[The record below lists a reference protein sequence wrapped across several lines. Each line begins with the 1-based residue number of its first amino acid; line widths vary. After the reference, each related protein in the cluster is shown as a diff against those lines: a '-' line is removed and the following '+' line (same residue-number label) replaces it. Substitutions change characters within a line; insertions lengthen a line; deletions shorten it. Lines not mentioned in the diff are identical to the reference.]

1 MESRVERFFFPLY
14 VRRSTFH
21 TSAPP
26 VRCFISLHPLPPP
39 PPLHASICTF
49 DVGRFHFPRRRS
61 APLCSL
67 CRIHLFK
74 SFKSQLLSVH
84 TMAHC
89 PPAQESHC
97 PLHYSDKGTWMS
109 TPTALQRQR
118 RRIIMSGHGRLVKG
132 ERSEVRDGA
141 AIKGVSSVNTFV
153 YSRKSPSISHGDVL
167 SSGHVNHTV
176 HGN

>member
-1 MESRVERFFFPLY
+1 MWKDFFFPSLCATLNFPHIRTSSKMFY
-14 VRRSTFH
+14 FPSSPPSSSSSTACFHSHRRRTF
-21 TSAPP
+21 SFP
-26 VRCFISLHPLPPP
+26 S
-39 PPLHASICTF
+39 PPLRSI
-49 DVGRFHFPRRRS
+49 
-61 APLCSL
+61 

-97 PLHYSDKGTWMS
+97 PLRHSDKGTWMS
-109 TPTALQRQR
+109 TPTARQRRWRR

-141 AIKGVSSVNTFV
+141 AIKGVSSVNSFV
-153 YSRKSPSISHGDVL
+153 FCRKSPSISHRDVL

-176 HGN
+176 RGN